1 MTLSNF
7 DWTDKTS
14 KRWFIMLPMGH
25 EGPYSL
31 NSLESRKS
39 SPDTKV
45 WAEGL
50 NGPILLKLAIEKS
63 AMIKVFKVIE
73 EVPALPPLPVEED
86 VPPLPIEDLGEQPD
100 SLIVTHPN
108 NLKKSLGLVI
118 GVLLVIALGLKE
130 WVSTQEQFSFQ
141 RAKGMNPEL
150 FQKISSEFK
159 FEGWEKKIFFKEYVA
174 SDLSHI
180 WLVTSGFQKCQ
191 VQASFTSL
199 KDKLIATDDVKISFK
214 SSATLDGHVAE
225 FSQFEFVSGSK
236 IIPGMYE
243 MDLEASQCS
252 WDGLAASLGNFFRSP
267 EEKYVTRMK
276 VVLFHQGSAEFNLLL
291 AKLVQKKMDMVLKN
305 QNQEEL
311 FWQDLQ
317 QKFQTLLAI
326 TLQIEQLLLD
336 FTETSVFDFSKNLKI
351 MVDNY
356 TRNYGRF
363 LTDFVVANEKYFLE
377 LEKSELLNMSI
388 KRPYEG
394 VVKLTSKEIGLES
407 MKIIEELQRT
417 KKPSKEIL
425 RNISLKARKRF
436 ELIKNGVNK
445 KILQISEDRIN

>member
-1 MTLSNF
+1 
-7 DWTDKTS
+7 
-14 KRWFIMLPMGH
+14 MGH

-50 NGPILLKLAIEKS
+50 NGPVPLKLAIEK
-63 AMIKVFKVIE
+63 ATIIKVVKVTE
-73 EVPALPPLPVEED
+73 EVPVL
-86 VPPLPIEDLGEQPD
+86 PPLPIEEDIPPLPVLDSAEQLD
-100 SLIVTHPN
+100 SLNPHQN
-108 NLKKSLGLVI
+108 NLKKSFGLFI
-118 GVLLVIALGLKE
+118 GALLVFSLGLKE

-159 FEGWEKKIFFKEYVA
+159 FEGWDKKIFFKEYVA
-174 SDLSHI
+174 SDMSHV
-180 WLVTSGFQKCQ
+180 WLVTSGFQNCQ
-191 VQASFTSL
+191 VHASFTSL

-214 SSATLDGHVAE
+214 SSTTLEGHVAE

-252 WDGLAASLGNFFRSP
+252 WDGLAARLGNFFRSP
-267 EEKYVTRMK
+267 DAKYVTRMK
-276 VVLFHQGSAEFNLLL
+276 VVLFHQGSAEFNSLL
-291 AKLVQKKMDMVLKN
+291 AKLIQKKMEMELRN

-336 FTETSVFDFSKNLKI
+336 FSETSVSDFSKNLKI
-351 MVDNY
+351 MVDKY
-356 TRNYGRF
+356 TKNYGRF
-363 LTDFVVANEKYFLE
+363 LTDFVVANEKYFLD

-407 MKIIEELQRT
+407 MKIIEELQNT
-417 KKPSKEIL
+417 KKPSREFL
-425 RNISLKARKRF
+425 QNIAIKAKKRF
-436 ELIKNGVNK
+436 EIIKNGVNK
-445 KILQISEDRIN
+445 KILQISEDRTN